1 MVRRL
6 RLFRKTDP
14 MRAILIALALLL
26 AAAGGYAFKEFAVAR
41 NVAEAPP
48 QATLDQAISQYL
60 KDHPQEVLAALKA
73 AQAKAE
79 RQQLAEAQQALE
91 TRQDQI
97 FNNPADPVI
106 GNPDGDVTVVE
117 FFDYRCPYCKRVL
130 DSLNG
135 LVKVDPKIRVVFKE
149 FPILGPESVVAAK
162 IALAAHRQGKYE
174 AVHNAFMAHRGSFEE
189 AALLELAASVGADS
203 TKLAADMQ
211 DPAILGQ
218 IQANDSLAAAL
229 GITGT
234 PGFLFNKQLV
244 PGAIM
249 LEDMKK
255 YVAAARSQPG

>member
-1 MVRRL
+1 M
-6 RLFRKTDP
+6 
-14 MRAILIALALLL
+14 LIALALLL

-41 NVAEAPP
+41 DAAEAPP
-48 QATLDQAISQYL
+48 QAVLDQAISQYL
-60 KDHPQEVLAALKA
+60 KDHPQEVMAALQLA
-73 AQAKAE
+73 RAMEE
-79 RQQLAEAQQALE
+79 RQQKVEADQALE
-91 TRQDQI
+91 QKQDQI
-97 FNNPADPVI
+97 FRNPADPVI

-135 LVKVDPKIRVVFKE
+135 LVKVDPNVRVVFKE

-162 IALAAHRQGKYE
+162 IALAAQRQGKYE
-174 AVHNAFMAHRGSFEE
+174 AVHNAFMSHRGSFEE
-189 AALLELAASVGADS
+189 AALLDVAASVGADA
-203 TKLAADMQ
+203 TKLAADME

-218 IQANDSLAAAL
+218 LQANDSLAATL

-255 YVAAARSQPG
+255 YVAAARAQAG